1 MLCAVITL
9 LQRLISYSRVV
20 LATTDLPYDPIGLGV
35 GLTLVIIALIST
47 VVAVVLAVYFYRY
60 IKVGRSETQSSYT
73 NF

>member
-1 MLCAVITL
+1 M
-9 LQRLISYSRVV
+9 
-20 LATTDLPYDPIGLGV
+20 ATTDLPYDPIGLGV